1 MTDGSSLSEREIA
14 AEQRHVDSVY
24 VRLEQVR
31 DDAAAIAT
39 DGHRRAR
46 IGNQGA
52 LYERDVMVYESAR
65 RLRTL
70 DAEYEGL
77 VFGRLDLTDG
87 EARHIGRLGVRDADY
102 EPMVVDWRAPAAA
115 AFYRATTEDPMDVVR
130 RRVIHSAGTRVVGVS
145 DDLLDPAAAPEAM
158 PVVGE
163 GALMATLA
171 RARGHTMRDIVATIQ
186 REQDEAVRAPASGV
200 TLIEGGPG
208 TGKTAVALHR
218 AAYLLYQNRRRFTG
232 GGVLLVGPSRAFMTY
247 IERVLPSL
255 GEDSVVL
262 RAVGELVEDVR
273 AVRRDSP
280 AVAAVKGSSRMR
292 RVLARAVKDAV
303 PGAPTSL
310 RIVYGGEV
318 LRLEGRRLA
327 EVRRAVHQRGAPPNA
342 SRARVV
348 DALVAALWD
357 TAMDWSEPPAHWD
370 RERFDEE
377 IRGRNE
383 FVAFVRAWWPV
394 LTPADVFG
402 WLGDPERLGRYAGG
416 VLTRAEVELLAASFA
431 VGDPTVAD
439 VALLDE
445 LRVLLGRAPQ
455 PAARRRVPEA
465 GEMQELRLSSD
476 RPARPARTEPDDEY
490 ALIVVD
496 EAQDLSPMQWRMLGR
511 RGRHASWTIVGDP
524 AQSAWENPDEA
535 RQARD
540 AALGSRQRQQFMLT
554 TNYRNSAEIFDLAAL
569 VLRRELPDADL
580 PRAVRPTGHPP
591 THRVVPVG
599 TLADAVRGEVAAL
612 LDAVDGT
619 VGVVTPA
626 ALRASGWVPAGRAD
640 ADRVQVVDAIEAKG
654 LEYDAVVV
662 VDPAAIAAESSAGVR
677 VLYVALSRATHRL
690 TTISTDPTWLDALGL
705 DPYEP
710 VSEPAALA

>member
-1 MTDGSSLSEREIA
+1 MGEREMA
-14 AEQRHVDSVY
+14 AEQRHVDRVY
-24 VRLEQVR
+24 LRLEQVR
-31 DDAAAIAT
+31 EDAVAIAT
-39 DGHRRAR
+39 DGHRRAH
-46 IGNQGA
+46 IGNEGA

-77 VFGRLDLTDG
+77 VFGRLDLVDG

-102 EPMVVDWRAPAAA
+102 EPLVVDWRAPAAA

-163 GALMATLA
+163 GALMAALA

-262 RAVGELVEDVR
+262 RALGELVEDVR
-273 AVRRDSP
+273 ATRRDSP
-280 AVAAVKGSSRMR
+280 AVAAVKGSLRMR
-292 RVLARAVKDAV
+292 RVLARAVKDAA
-303 PGAPTSL
+303 PTAPTSL

-318 LRLEGRRLA
+318 LRLEGHRLA
-327 EVRRAVHQRGAPPNA
+327 AVRRVVHHRGAAPNA
-342 SRARVV
+342 SRARAVE
-348 DALVAALWD
+348 ALVAALWD
-357 TAMDWSEPPAHWD
+357 TAMEWSDPPLHWD

-377 IRGRNE
+377 VRERNE
-383 FVAFVRAWWPV
+383 FTTFVRAWWPV
-394 LTPADVFG
+394 LTPAEVFG
-402 WLGDPERLGRYAGG
+402 WLADRERLARYAGG
-416 VLTRAEVELLAASFA
+416 VLSPAEIAVLAGSFVVEEPS
-431 VGDPTVAD
+431 VAD
-439 VALLDE
+439 AALLDE
-445 LRVLLGRAPQ
+445 LRALLGRPPQ
-455 PAARRRVPEA
+455 PPSRRRVPDP

-476 RPARPARTEPDDEY
+476 RPVRGVRPESDEEY

-524 AQSAWENPDEA
+524 AQSAWESPVEA
-535 RQARD
+535 SQARD
-540 AALGSRQRQQFMLT
+540 AAVGTARRRQFTLT
-554 TNYRNSAEIFDLAAL
+554 TNYRNSAEIFDLAAR
-569 VLRRELPDADL
+569 VLRRDLPDAEL

-591 THRVVPVG
+591 AHHVVPG
-599 TLADAVRGEVAAL
+599 GDLADAVRDEIEAL
-612 LDAVDGT
+612 LDAVEGT
-619 VGVVTPA
+619 VGIVTPA
-626 ALRASGWVPAGRAD
+626 ALRAQASTWVPRGRAD
-640 ADRVQVVDAIEAKG
+640 ADRAQVVDAIEAKG

-690 TTISTDPTWLDALGL
+690 TTISTDPAWLDALGL
-705 DPYEP
+705 DPRHEATEH
-710 VSEPAALA
+710 VTLA